1 MQLGPQQLLINCCL
15 ILTSQTRVLAELQES
30 LDATAGA
37 VQAAAVGHLHGA
49 LLAQLA
55 VAAQQLSCTKRRKS
69 GGSGESFCMSN
80 GSGCTFCVCIES
92 TNAASAKQVS
102 QRLTWWLLELGYLHD
117 RHRLASNWTK

>member
-30 LDATAGA
+30 LDAATGA

-55 VAAQQLSCTKRRKS
+55 VAAQQLSCTKREKS
-69 GGSGESFCMSN
+69 GEEGE
-80 GSGCTFCVCIES
+80 GE
-92 TNAASAKQVS
+92 
-102 QRLTWWLLELGYLHD
+102 RELLYE
-117 RHRLASNWTK
+117 

>member
-1 MQLGPQQLLINCCL
+1 MINCCL

-30 LDATAGA
+30 LDAATGA

-55 VAAQQLSCTKRRKS
+55 VAAQQLSCTKKEREKWEKRD
-69 GGSGESFCMSN
+69 GERESFCMSN

-102 QRLTWWLLELGYLHD
+102 QRLTWSLLELGYLHD

>member
-30 LDATAGA
+30 LDAATGA

-55 VAAQQLSCTKRRKS
+55 VAAQQLSCTKREKS
-69 GGSGESFCMSN
+69 GEEGGGRESFCMSN

-102 QRLTWWLLELGYLHD
+102 QRLTWSLLELGYLHD
-117 RHRLASNWTK
+117 RHRFASN